1 MHLGDQDEQLLAY
14 HQLKKKQLNSK
25 CVLFLEETFFNYSLQ
40 LFLKKKTKL
49 NKQTKK
55 LAKLQCQQ
63 VKIYL
68 CNYVCVWEHKA

>member
-1 MHLGDQDEQLLAY
+1 MCSFPWRDI
-14 HQLKKKQLNSK
+14 
-25 CVLFLEETFFNYSLQ
+25 LQ
-40 LFLKKKTKL
+40 LQSATFLKKKTKL

-68 CNYVCVWEHKA
+68 CNYVCVLEHKA